1 MNDVI
6 NKLMSCLKVHP
17 VLIDIGASGAYP
29 KIWEHIAQYSIYM
42 GFDPDIREI
51 QEIPKWHFYKSIIV
65 NEAITSDKESN
76 EALFYLTRSPYCS
89 STLKPDSAS
98 LSNFLF
104 SDLFLVEKEIKV
116 RAATLDSVIERFS
129 LPGIDWLKVDSQ
141 GTDLRIFKSLKDD
154 IRSHVMAVDIEPGL
168 IDAYLGEDLF
178 IHAHN
183 YLTQNGFW
191 LSTLKV
197 CGSVRMKRSTMDK
210 INIFGNKETDFALIN
225 STVKNTPCWCE
236 ARYFRTLD
244 SISRGKTE
252 RDYFLLWVFSF
263 LDNQFG
269 FAIDLAFEYE
279 KIFGGGD
286 VSKMMKN
293 AAISCIKQSCS
304 KKRLVRAK
312 LAEFLPV
319 KVKQWLKKVYS
330 A

>member
-6 NKLMSCLKVHP
+6 NKLMSCLKIHP

-42 GFDPDIREI
+42 GFDPDLREI
-51 QEIPKWHFYKSIIV
+51 QEIPKGHFYKSIIV

-116 RAATLDSVIERFS
+116 RAATLDSTIERFS
-129 LPGIDWLKVDSQ
+129 LAGIDWLKVDSQ
-141 GTDLRIFKSLKDD
+141 GTDLRIFKGLKDD
-154 IRSHVMAVDIEPGL
+154 VRSRVLAVDIEPGL
-168 IDAYLGEDLF
+168 INAYLGEDLF

-183 YLTQNGFW
+183 YLIQNGFW

-197 CGSVRMKRSTMDK
+197 CGTVRMKRSTLDK
-210 INIFGNKETDFALIN
+210 INIFGNKEIDINLIN

-244 SISRGKTE
+244 SISRRGTN
-252 RDYFLLWVFSF
+252 RDYVLLWIFSF

-279 KIFGGGD
+279 KVFGSND
-286 VSKMMKN
+286 ISKMMKN
-293 AAISCIKQSCS
+293 IAVSRIRQLCS
-304 KKRLVRAK
+304 KKMFIRTKILR
-312 LAEFLPV
+312 FFPFRF
-319 KVKQWLKKVYS
+319 KQWLKKVYS
-330 A
+330 T